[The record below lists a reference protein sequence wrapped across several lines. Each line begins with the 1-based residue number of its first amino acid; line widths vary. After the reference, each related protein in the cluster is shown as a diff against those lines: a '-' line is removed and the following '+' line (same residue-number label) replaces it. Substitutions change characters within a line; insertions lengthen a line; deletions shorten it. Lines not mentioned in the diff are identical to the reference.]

1 MYFKTCSIYEFLK
14 KINAS
19 FFLKI
24 ETLLILFV
32 KFAYYFRRIV
42 FKKSTMKHTRIF
54 RIQNLIFGIL
64 LLFTFTAVQAQKTY
78 TYQSVP
84 NDPMNVRIYTL
95 DNGLKVY
102 LSVYKQTPRIY
113 TSIAVNTGSKNDPS
127 DNTGLSHYLE
137 HMMFKGTGKFG
148 TADFTR
154 ESVELNKIDSLFE
167 VYRSFSDTV
176 IRKHIYHQIDSISG
190 VAATFG
196 IANEYDKMM
205 GYIGAT
211 GTNAYT
217 SNDQTV
223 YINDIPSNQLE
234 NWLNI
239 EAERFSNPVFRI
251 FHTELEAVYEEK
263 NMSLDNDDEKAWDSL
278 MTALFKYHPYGTQ
291 TTIGTIEH
299 LKNPSL
305 KSLKKYFADRYVPN
319 NFAICM
325 SGDFDTDEVIRL
337 IDERFGKMESK
348 PLKSNVFTKEPEI
361 VKPIVKEAIG
371 PNAEYMFL
379 GYRFSNANK
388 STYDTLSLLS
398 MVLYN
403 STAGLVDLN
412 LNQEQ
417 KVIEA
422 GAYCEKMDDFSLL
435 VFYGYPKEGQKCE
448 QVKDLLMS
456 QIDLLKKGDFPD
468 WMLTAI
474 INNLKKEDISSLENN
489 YSRVGMMVNAF
500 SDNTPWSD
508 ECNYIERLKKI
519 TKSDIVAF
527 ANKYLNNDYA
537 VVYKRTGEEQNV
549 KKISKPGLTPV
560 SMNRDSQ
567 SDFVKSVINFKIKPI
582 EPIFVDYTKDM
593 SIDAFKNGIPLLY
606 KKNIENASFELF
618 YVFDMGKNNN
628 LKLPLAVNFLDYLG
642 TSDMTPV
649 QFKQEMYKIGCSFKV
664 FSSNDQV
671 YVSLYGLNEN
681 FEKGIKLFE
690 KLLADPKPDK
700 AVWENQVSDI
710 LKMRADDKLSQETIL
725 WSGLYNYGMYGAKSP
740 FTDILSKKQLQ
751 SVKPEELTSL
761 IKGLNSYKHNI
772 LYYGPLTADSLKL
785 DLTKYHKTPENLMP
799 VASETV
805 YPQLENSENLVYVV
819 DFKMKQAEIISLS
832 KSVNYDK
839 SIIPDVSLFNEYFGG
854 GMYSVAFQELRESKA
869 LAYSAYSGYSLARRK
884 DKANYIFSYIG
895 TQADKL
901 GDALAAMTELLNNM
915 PESQKSFEASKTA
928 IVEKMRTDRINRSEV
943 LFNYLQLQKLGID
956 YDIRKDVY
964 NNVST
969 MTFKDL
975 KAFQQKYLIG
985 KKFTTLVVG
994 DKKLLDQ
1001 KTLEKYGKVKYLT
1014 LEEIFGY

>member
-1 MYFKTCSIYEFLK
+1 MKTTGIKWLQFFIINSFLFLAIY
-14 KINAS
+14 S
-19 FFLKI
+19 
-24 ETLLILFV
+24 
-32 KFAYYFRRIV
+32 
-42 FKKSTMKHTRIF
+42 
-54 RIQNLIFGIL
+54 
-64 LLFTFTAVQAQKTY
+64 VQAQKIY
-78 TYQSVP
+78 KYQSVP

-137 HMMFKGTGKFG
+137 HMMFKGTGKYG

-167 VYRSFSDTV
+167 VYRSYKDTV
-176 IRKHIYHQIDSISG
+176 IRKRIYHQIDSVSG
-190 VAATFG
+190 VAATYG

-223 YINDIPSNQLE
+223 YINDIPSNQVE

-239 EAERFSNPVFRI
+239 ESERFSNPVFRI

-291 TTIGTIEH
+291 TTIGTVEH

-305 KSLKKYFADRYVPN
+305 KALKKYFTDRYVPN
-319 NFAICM
+319 NIAICM
-325 SGDFDTDEVIRL
+325 SGDFNPDEVIKL
-337 IDERFGKMESK
+337 IDERFGKMPSK
-348 PLKSNVFTKEPEI
+348 PLKSYTFNTEPVITKPL
-361 VKPIVKEAIG
+361 VKEAIG

-388 STYDTLSLLS
+388 YTYDTLNLMS

-403 STAGLVDLN
+403 SMAGLIDLN

-422 GAYCEKMDDFSLL
+422 GAYCDKMDDYSLL
-435 VFYGYPKEGQKCE
+435 IFYGYPKEGQKCE
-448 QVKDLLMS
+448 EVKDLLLS
-456 QIDLLKKGDFPD
+456 QIALLKKGEFPD

-474 INNLKKEDISSLENN
+474 LNNLKKEDISSLENN
-489 YSRVGMMVNAF
+489 DSRVGSMVGAF

-508 ECNYIERLKKI
+508 ECNYIQRLSKI
-519 TKSDIVAF
+519 TKQDIIAF
-527 ANKYLNNDYA
+527 ANKYLNDNYA

-567 SDFVKSVINFKIKPI
+567 SEFVKSVVDFKAKAI
-582 EPIFVDYTKDM
+582 EPVFIDYSKDM
-593 SIDAFKNGIPLLY
+593 SVDNFNSSIPILY
-606 KKNIENASFELF
+606 KKNDENASFELF

-628 LKLPLAVNFLDYLG
+628 LKLPLAVNYLDYLG
-642 TSDMTPV
+642 TSDMTPA

-681 FEKGIKLFE
+681 FEKGMNLFE

-710 LKMRADDKLSQETIL
+710 LKMREDDKLSQNAIL
-725 WSGLYNYGMYGAKSP
+725 WSGLYNYGLYGAKSP
-740 FTDILSKKQLQ
+740 FTDILSKKELQ

-761 IKGLNSYKHNI
+761 IKELNSYKHNI
-772 LYYGPLTADSLKL
+772 LYYGPLTTDSLKL
-785 DLTKYHKTPENLMP
+785 VVKKYHKAPETPKAILP
-799 VASETV
+799 ETN
-805 YPQLENSENLVYVV
+805 YPQLETSENKVFVV
-819 DFKMKQAEIISLS
+819 DYKMKQAEIIMLS
-832 KSVNYDK
+832 KSVTFDK
-839 SIIPDVSLFNEYFGG
+839 AMVPDINLFNEYFGG
-854 GMYSVAFQELRESKA
+854 SMYSVSFQELRESKA
-869 LAYSAYSGYSLARRK
+869 LAYSAYSMYTMARRK

-901 GDALAAMTELLNNM
+901 GDAMSAMTEILNNM
-915 PESQKSFEASKTA
+915 PEAQKSFDASKTA
-928 IVEKMRTDRINRSEV
+928 IIEKLRTERINRSDV
-943 LFNYLQLQKLGID
+943 LFNYLLLQKLGIN

-964 NNVST
+964 DKVNT
-969 MTFKDL
+969 MTFTDL
-975 KAFQQKYLIG
+975 KAFQKSYIAGKNYTSLI
-985 KKFTTLVVG
+985 VG

-1001 KTLEKYGKVKYLT
+1001 KVLEKYGKVKYLT